1 MAPLFVD
8 SLAALERAVSLP
20 VMQNIFGV
28 CLPGRGAS
36 ERSLAANV
44 TVALWLS
51 VQRTCCFGEKA
62 GGWYPTYLITDDV
75 HHTPATRLCCET
87 AGREGEEVGSP

>member
-1 MAPLFVD
+1 MAALFVD

-36 ERSLAANV
+36 
-44 TVALWLS
+44 ALWQLM
-51 VQRTCCFGEKA
+51 
-62 GGWYPTYLITDDV
+62 
-75 HHTPATRLCCET
+75 
-87 AGREGEEVGSP
+87 